1 MSRILAVGG
10 VYNFKIE
17 IEGTMQ
23 FAAGNGITEEA
34 MKAAV
39 QEAIYNGVSL
49 SARLGP
55 MTRSMKVEVQKDTL
69 GPKA

>member
-23 FAAGNGITEEA
+23 FAAERGATEDA
-34 MKAAV
+34 MKTAV

-49 SARLGP
+49 SAKLGP
-55 MTRSMKVEVQKDTL
+55 STRSMKVEVTK
-69 GPKA
+69 GPVRVLP